1 MAMQTLEE
9 GPRNLVVKF
18 YGTAGANVVD
28 VSALAPPCED
38 LRIMK
43 IIYDSPS
50 LPTAPSTIAGDAT
63 ADLTLFTL
71 SGPGDTYCFHK
82 FGGLV
87 NNAGAGKTGD
97 IVVTTGD
104 DDVSLVIH
112 FRKVRTQSPYP
123 N

>member
-1 MAMQTLEE
+1 MTMQILEE

-18 YGTAGANVVD
+18 YGTAGANTVD
-28 VSALAPPCED
+28 VSALNPPCAD

-50 LPTAPSTIAGDAT
+50 APAAPTTIAGDAT
-63 ADLTLFTL
+63 TDLTLWTL

-82 FGGLV
+82 VGGLV

-97 IVVTTGD
+97 IIVTTGD
-104 DDVSLVIH
+104 AAVVVLVH
-112 FRKVRTQSPYP
+112 FRKVRPTQPWP